1 MGKKI
6 KEVKREHEVWEIVN
20 RERKGR
26 KRVNE
31 DIEMGKW
38 KEYFM
43 SLLRGVEVR
52 VVKGGGGGVEG
63 REEEEEIG
71 REELRKVVR
80 KLWVGKAWRLDGIPG
95 EVWKYG
101 GEELEDWI
109 REFCNRRGE
118 GWKNERKG

>member
-1 MGKKI
+1 MRSGKENKRS
-6 KEVKREHEVWEIVN
+6 KKNKKREHEVWEIVN

-71 REELRKVVR
+71 REEFRKVVR
-80 KLWVGKAWRLDGIPG
+80 KLRDGKA
-95 EVWKYG
+95 
-101 GEELEDWI
+101 
-109 REFCNRRGE
+109 
-118 GWKNERKG
+118 